1 MRGIDIMI
9 IAVVGP
15 TGVGKTKM
23 SIELAKKYN
32 AEIIN
37 ADSTQ
42 IYKEIN
48 IGTAKVTEEESEGI
62 KHHLIDICSLNDT
75 YTVYDY
81 QIDARRVIEELKKE
95 GKNIVIVGGSGL
107 YLSALLYDY
116 KFNKESN
123 VYDFDSLS
131 DEEMHITLKNLG
143 VDIDKNNRQRLIRG
157 YAKYVNNSEPI
168 TPEVGGTNLIYD
180 AIIVGLTTERET
192 LHKKINA
199 RGDQQIE
206 QGLIQ
211 EVRYLFEKHPNSK
224 ELKTAIC
231 YKEFIPYLN
240 DEIYLEDVLI
250 KIKQH
255 CRQYAK
261 RQYTWLNHK
270 MDVKWFDVNF
280 DDFNFTINEVTKFIG
295 EQIK

>member
-1 MRGIDIMI
+1 MI
-9 IAVVGP
+9 IVVVGP

-42 IYKEIN
+42 IYEEIN
-48 IGTAKVTEEESEGI
+48 IGTAKITDEEKENI
-62 KHHLIDICSLNDT
+62 KHHLIDICSLDDS

-81 QIDARRVIEELKKE
+81 QIDGRKIINQLEKE

-116 KFNKESN
+116 KFGKEN
-123 VYDFDSLS
+123 NIYDFDSLS
-131 DEEMHITLKNLG
+131 NEEIYDTLKNLG
-143 VDIDKNNRQRLIRG
+143 VDIDKNNRQKLIQN
-157 YAKYVNNSEPI
+157 YAKHVNNSEPI
-168 TPEVGGTNLIYD
+168 ASEAGGKNLVYD
-180 AIIVGLTTERET
+180 TIIVGLTTERET

-199 RGDQQIE
+199 RTDSQIE
-206 QGLIQ
+206 QGLIH
-211 EVRYLFEKHPNSK
+211 EVRHLFEKYPNSK

-231 YKEFIPYLN
+231 YKEFIPYLHH
-240 DEIYLEDVLI
+240 EAYLEDVLI
-250 KIKQH
+250 KIKQN
-255 CRQYAK
+255 CRQYAR

-270 MDVKWFDVNF
+270 MDVTWFDTNF
-280 DDFNFTINEVTKFIG
+280 NDFNSTINEVIEYIETVK
-295 EQIK
+295 